1 MEIDRKEKALTK
13 ENLAYLGALD
23 DFYELYERY
32 WDLYEAA
39 SEEYKTE
46 KGCDPAPWTI
56 EGRIKPQFRK
66 LVEPV
71 FQQYSYLFIDPPR
84 KVHAS
89 AAGFKTFSMFHHDPK
104 IILSFKRDTF
114 SQFLDSI
121 QEAIVRALLNRYIT
135 GIKNCK
141 PPDIDSEVNEH
152 LWNKKE
158 DAMAVASFTADEPLF
173 ITDDPVYVFERL
185 SSIICYRDGHE
196 IEHRPVIV
204 EKIDGSGY
212 VFLPTHYCKQ
222 CKRHFIGRITLN
234 LFDKMHGKI
243 FVKRVK
249 AIENGEAFDSFRM
262 ESNLHQWGYNVID
275 GEMTE
280 NERRDLLIFLLTHKK
295 ISYFEICRTI
305 EQNIQ
310 LFSNS
315 AKHSLAVLK
324 WQRDLKHIGE
334 YVIAHPELKE

>member
-1 MEIDRKEKALTK
+1 MEIDRKKKALTK
-13 ENLAYLGALD
+13 KNLAYLGALD

-39 SEEYKTE
+39 SEEYQAE
-46 KGCDPAPWTI
+46 IGYDPAPWTI

-66 LVEPV
+66 IVEPV
-71 FQQYSYLFIDPPR
+71 FQRYSYLFIDPPR

-89 AAGFKTFSMFHHDPK
+89 AAGFETFSMFHHDPK
-104 IILSFKRDTF
+104 VPLSIKRDTF
-114 SQFLDSI
+114 SQFLEGI
-121 QEAIVRALLNRYIT
+121 QEAIIIALRHRY
-135 GIKNCK
+135 KNERKNSK
-141 PPDIDSEVNEH
+141 PPDIASEVNEH
-152 LWNKKE
+152 LWNIIE
-158 DAMAVASFTADEPLF
+158 DAMVEASFTTDEPLF

-222 CKRHFIGRITLN
+222 CKKHFIGKITLN
-234 LFDKMHGKI
+234 LFDNMQGKI
-243 FVKRVK
+243 FVNQVK
-249 AIENGEAFDSFRM
+249 VIENGGAFDSFRI
-262 ESNLHQWGYNVID
+262 ESRLHQFGYNVID

-280 NERRDLLIFLLTHKK
+280 NERRDILIFLLTHKK
-295 ISYFEICRTI
+295 ISYFEICKTI

-310 LFSNS
+310 LFNNS
-315 AKHSLAVLK
+315 TKHSLAVAK
-324 WQRDLKHIGE
+324 WQRDLKYIGE
-334 YVIAHPELKE
+334 YVIAHPELK